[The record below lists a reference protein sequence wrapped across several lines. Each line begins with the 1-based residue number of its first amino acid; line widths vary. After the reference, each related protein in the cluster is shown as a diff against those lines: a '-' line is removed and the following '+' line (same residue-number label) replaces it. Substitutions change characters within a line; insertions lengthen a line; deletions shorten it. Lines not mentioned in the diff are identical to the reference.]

1 MRHGKMLMSLLLTL
15 AMLLSLSV
23 CALAEEVQAE
33 PNQET
38 AAEKTAAEEAVTE
51 EAAAEETVT
60 EETAATMTVK
70 CVDADGATI
79 RDEKADYLDLS
90 KDQVLDEKTARPEI
104 EGYTYQKT
112 MIDKDEVLKITVSHD
127 DSGAVITATV
137 KQSGVESE
145 KKLSG
150 SETILFVYEK
160 AEKHVHSFDE
170 GKVTT
175 EPTCTEK
182 GVKTFTCSCGETKTE
197 EIPALGHDWNE
208 PSYTWAEDNSA
219 CTAQRTCKRD
229 ASHTESET
237 VKPAETVTK
246 EATCTEKGEK
256 ALKAAFSNEAFAE
269 QSKTAE
275 IPALGH
281 DFAHGRCKR
290 CDEKDPNF
298 KPKLTDGTN
307 GHSSWGTDYKVTS
320 DAAFKD
326 FQKVLIDGQELA
338 SSNYKV
344 AEKDGNTVV
353 TVSGAAIKNLKVGQ
367 HTIAVVSVTGTA
379 QRSFSV
385 SDKPKTGDESM
396 ALWTGLLL
404 LSALGCG
411 AVTLTARK
419 RFGAQ

>member
-1 MRHGKMLMSLLLTL
+1 MKHGKKLLSLLLTL
-15 AMLLSLSV
+15 ALLMSMSTF
-23 CALAEEVQAE
+23 ALAEEIGG
-33 PNQET
+33 ET
-38 AAEKTAAEEAVTE
+38 AQTPAEDAVTE
-51 EAAAEETVT
+51 EAVVEEAA
-60 EETAATMTVK
+60 AKMTVR
-70 CVDADGATI
+70 CVDTDGATL
-79 RDEKADYLDLS
+79 RDQEADYLDLS
-90 KDQVLDEKTARPEI
+90 RDQVLDEKTSRPAI

-112 MIDKDEVLKITVSHD
+112 MVGTDEIVKLSVSHEE
-127 DSGAVITATV
+127 SGAVITAIV
-137 KQSGVESE
+137 RQSGVESE

-150 SETILFVYEK
+150 SETVLFVYEK
-160 AEKHVHSFDE
+160 AAEHVHSFDE

-208 PSYTWAEDNSA
+208 PTYTWKDDNSE
-219 CTAQRTCKRD
+219 CTALRTCKRD

-256 ALKAAFSNEAFAE
+256 TLKATFANEAFAE

-281 DFAHGRCKR
+281 DYAHGRCKR
-290 CDEKDPNF
+290 CDGIDPNF
-298 KPKLTDGTN
+298 KPKLTDNTN
-307 GHSSWGTDYKVTS
+307 GHASWGTDYKVTS
-320 DAAFKD
+320 DAARKD
-326 FQKVLIDGQELA
+326 FQKLLIDGQEIA
-338 SSNYKV
+338 SSNYSV
-344 AEKDGNTVV
+344 AEVNGNTVV
-353 TVSGAAIKNLKVGQ
+353 TVKGSAIKTLKVGQ
-367 HTIAVVSVTGTA
+367 HSIAIVSQTGTA
-379 QRSFSV
+379 QRNFSV
-385 SDKPKTGDESM
+385 SDKPKTGDETA

-419 RFGAQ
+419 KFSAQ

>member
-1 MRHGKMLMSLLLTL
+1 MKHGKMLLSLLLTL
-15 AMLLSLSV
+15 AMLLSMSV
-23 CALAEEVQAE
+23 FALAEEVE
-33 PNQET
+33 GET
-38 AAEKTAAEEAVTE
+38 AETPAEDAVTE
-51 EAAAEETVT
+51 EVVDEEAAAK
-60 EETAATMTVK
+60 MTVK
-70 CVDADGATI
+70 CVDAEGATI
-79 RDEKADYLDLS
+79 RDQQEDYLDLS
-90 KDQVLDEKTARPEI
+90 KDQVLDEKSTRPNI

-112 MIDKDEVLKITVSHD
+112 MVGTDEIVKLTVSHD
-127 DSGAVITATV
+127 DSGAVVTATV
-137 KQSGVESE
+137 RQSGVESE
-145 KKLSG
+145 KKLTG
-150 SETILFVYEK
+150 SETVLFVYEK
-160 AEKHVHSFDE
+160 VEEHTHSFDE

-175 EPTCTEK
+175 EPSCTEK

-208 PSYTWAEDNSA
+208 PGYTWAEDNSS

-256 ALKAAFSNEAFAE
+256 SLKATFTGEAFAE

-298 KPKLTDGTN
+298 KPKLTDNTN
-307 GHSSWGTDYKVTS
+307 GHASWGTDYKVTS
-320 DAAFKD
+320 DAARKD
-326 FQKVLIDGQELA
+326 FQKVLIDGQELS
-338 SSNYKV
+338 SSNYSV
-344 AEKDGNTVV
+344 AEVNGNTVV
-353 TVSGAAIKNLKVGQ
+353 TVKGSAIKSLKVGQ
-367 HTIAVVSVTGTA
+367 HSFAVVSETGTA
-379 QRSFSV
+379 QRNFSV
-385 SDKPKTGDESM
+385 SDKPKTGDADM

-404 LSALGCG
+404 LSSLGAA

-419 RFGAQ
+419 KFSAQ

>member
-1 MRHGKMLMSLLLTL
+1 MKHRKMLLSLLLTL
-15 AMLLSLSV
+15 TMLLSMSAF
-23 CALAEEVQAE
+23 ALAEEVE
-33 PNQET
+33 GET
-38 AAEKTAAEEAVTE
+38 AETPAEDAVTE
-51 EAAAEETVT
+51 EVVEEEAAAK
-60 EETAATMTVK
+60 MTVR

-79 RDEKADYLDLS
+79 RDQAADYLDLS
-90 KDQVLDEKTARPEI
+90 KDQVLDEKSTRPNI

-112 MIDKDEVLKITVSHD
+112 MVGTDEIVKLTVSHD

-137 KQSGVESE
+137 RQSGVESE
-145 KKLSG
+145 KKLTG

-160 AEKHVHSFDE
+160 AEEHVHSFDE

-208 PSYTWAEDNSA
+208 PGYTWAEDNSS
-219 CTAQRTCKRD
+219 CTAQRICKRD
-229 ASHTESET
+229 ASHTESEN

-256 ALKAAFSNEAFAE
+256 SLKATFTNEAFAE

-298 KPKLTDGTN
+298 KPKLTDNTN
-307 GHSSWGTDYKVTS
+307 GHASWGTDYKVIS
-320 DAAFKD
+320 DAARKD
-326 FQKVLIDGQELA
+326 FQKVLIDGQELS
-338 SSNYKV
+338 SSNYSV
-344 AEKDGNTVV
+344 AEVNGNTVV
-353 TVSGAAIKNLKVGQ
+353 TVKGSAIKSLKVGQ
-367 HTIAVVSVTGTA
+367 HSIAVVSETGTA
-379 QRSFSV
+379 QRNFSV
-385 SDKPKTGDESM
+385 SDKPKTGDADM

-404 LSALGCG
+404 LSSLGAA

-419 RFGAQ
+419 KFSAQ

>member
-1 MRHGKMLMSLLLTL
+1 MKHGKMLLSLLLTL
-15 AMLLSLSV
+15 AMLLSMSV
-23 CALAEEVQAE
+23 FALAEEVE
-33 PNQET
+33 GET
-38 AAEKTAAEEAVTE
+38 AETPAEDAATEEVVEE
-51 EAAAEETVT
+51 EAAAK
-60 EETAATMTVK
+60 MTIR

-79 RDEKADYLDLS
+79 RDQQEDYLDLS
-90 KDQVLDEKTARPEI
+90 KDQVLDEKSTRPNI

-112 MIDKDEVLKITVSHD
+112 MVGTDEIVKLTVSHD
-127 DSGAVITATV
+127 DSGAVVTATV
-137 KQSGVESE
+137 RQSGVESE
-145 KKLSG
+145 KKLTG
-150 SETILFVYEK
+150 SETVLFVYEK
-160 AEKHVHSFDE
+160 AEEHTHSFDE

-175 EPTCTEK
+175 EPSCTEK

-208 PSYTWAEDNSA
+208 ASYTWAEDNSA

-256 ALKAAFSNEAFAE
+256 SLKASFTNEAFAE

-298 KPKLTDGTN
+298 KPKLTDNTN
-307 GHSSWGTDYKVTS
+307 GHASWGTDYKVTS
-320 DAAFKD
+320 DAARKD
-326 FQKVLIDGQELA
+326 FQKVLIDGQELS
-338 SSNYKV
+338 SSNYSV
-344 AEKDGNTVV
+344 AEVNGNTVV
-353 TVSGAAIKNLKVGQ
+353 TVKGSAIKSLKVGQ
-367 HTIAVVSVTGTA
+367 HSIAVVSETGTA
-379 QRSFSV
+379 QRNFSV
-385 SDKPKTGDESM
+385 SDKPKTGDADM

-404 LSALGCG
+404 LSSLGAA

-419 RFGAQ
+419 KFSAQ

>member
-1 MRHGKMLMSLLLTL
+1 MKHGKILLSLLLTL
-15 AMLLSLSV
+15 ALLMSMSTF
-23 CALAEEVQAE
+23 ALAEEVGG
-33 PNQET
+33 ET
-38 AAEKTAAEEAVTE
+38 AQTPAEDAVTE
-51 EAAAEETVT
+51 EAVVEEAA
-60 EETAATMTVK
+60 AKMTVR
-70 CVDADGATI
+70 CVDTDGATL
-79 RDEKADYLDLS
+79 RDQEADYLDLS
-90 KDQVLDEKTARPEI
+90 RDQVLDEKTSRPAI

-112 MIDKDEVLKITVSHD
+112 MVGTDEIVKLSVSHEE
-127 DSGAVITATV
+127 SGAVITATV
-137 KQSGVESE
+137 RQSGVESE

-150 SETILFVYEK
+150 SETVLFVYEK
-160 AEKHVHSFDE
+160 AAEHVHSFDE

-208 PSYTWAEDNSA
+208 PTYTWKDDNSE

-246 EATCTEKGEK
+246 EASCTEKGEK
-256 ALKAAFSNEAFAE
+256 TLKATFANEAFAE
-269 QSKTAE
+269 QSKTVE

-290 CDEKDPNF
+290 CDGIDPNF
-298 KPKLTDGTN
+298 KPKLTDNTN
-307 GHSSWGTDYKVTS
+307 GHASWGTDYKVTS
-320 DAAFKD
+320 DAARKD
-326 FQKVLIDGQELA
+326 FQKLLIDGQEIA
-338 SSNYKV
+338 SSNYSV
-344 AEKDGNTVV
+344 AEVNGNTVV
-353 TVSGAAIKNLKVGQ
+353 TVKGSAIKTLKVGQ
-367 HTIAVVSVTGTA
+367 HSIAIVSQTGTA
-379 QRSFSV
+379 QRNFSV
-385 SDKPKTGDESM
+385 SDKPKTGDETA

-419 RFGAQ
+419 KFSAQ

>member
-1 MRHGKMLMSLLLTL
+1 MKHGKILLSLLLCL
-15 AMLLSLSV
+15 ALLLSVSTF
-23 CALAEEVQAE
+23 ALAEEVGGETTQTPAE
-33 PNQET
+33 D
-38 AAEKTAAEEAVTE
+38 AVTE
-51 EAAAEETVT
+51 EAVVEEAA
-60 EETAATMTVK
+60 AKMTVR

-79 RDEKADYLDLS
+79 RDQQEDYLDLS

-112 MIDKDEVLKITVSHD
+112 MVGTDEIVKLTVSHD
-127 DSGAVITATV
+127 DSGAVVTATV
-137 KQSGVESE
+137 RQSGVESE
-145 KKLSG
+145 KKLTG
-150 SETILFVYEK
+150 SETLLFVYEK
-160 AEKHVHSFDE
+160 AAEHVHSFDE

-208 PSYTWAEDNSA
+208 PTFTWKDDNSE
-219 CTAQRTCKRD
+219 CTALRTCKRD

-256 ALKAAFSNEAFAE
+256 TLKATFTNEAFAE
-269 QSKTAE
+269 QSKSAE

-290 CDEKDPNF
+290 CDGIDPNF
-298 KPKLTDGTN
+298 KPKLTDNTN
-307 GHSSWGTDYKVTS
+307 GHASWGTDYKVTS
-320 DAAFKD
+320 DAARKD
-326 FQKVLIDGQELA
+326 FQKLLIDGQEIA
-338 SSNYKV
+338 SSNYSV
-344 AEKDGNTVV
+344 AEVNGNTVV
-353 TVSGAAIKNLKVGQ
+353 TVKGSAIKTLKVGQ
-367 HTIAVVSVTGTA
+367 HSIAIVSQTGTA
-379 QRSFSV
+379 QRNFSV
-385 SDKPKTGDESM
+385 SDKPKTGDETA

-419 RFGAQ
+419 KFSAE

>member
-1 MRHGKMLMSLLLTL
+1 MKHGKILLSLLLTL
-15 AMLLSLSV
+15 ALLMSMSTF
-23 CALAEEVQAE
+23 ALAEEVGGETTQTPAE
-33 PNQET
+33 D
-38 AAEKTAAEEAVTE
+38 AVTE
-51 EAAAEETVT
+51 EAVVEEAA
-60 EETAATMTVK
+60 AKMTVR
-70 CVDADGATI
+70 CVDTDGATI
-79 RDEKADYLDLS
+79 RDQQEDYLDLS

-112 MIDKDEVLKITVSHD
+112 MVGTDEIVKLTVSHD
-127 DSGAVITATV
+127 DSGAVVTATV
-137 KQSGVESE
+137 RQSGVESE

-150 SETILFVYEK
+150 SETLLFVYEK
-160 AEKHVHSFDE
+160 AAEHVHSFDE

-208 PSYTWAEDNSA
+208 PTYTWKDDNSE
-219 CTAQRTCKRD
+219 CTALRTCKRD

-256 ALKAAFSNEAFAE
+256 SLKATFTGEAFAE

-298 KPKLTDGTN
+298 KPKLTDNTN
-307 GHSSWGTDYKVTS
+307 GHASWGTDYKVTS
-320 DAAFKD
+320 DAARKD
-326 FQKVLIDGQELA
+326 FQKLLIDGQEIA
-338 SSNYKV
+338 SSNYSV
-344 AEKDGNTVV
+344 AEVNGNTVV
-353 TVSGAAIKNLKVGQ
+353 TVKGSAIKTLKVGQ
-367 HTIAVVSVTGTA
+367 HSIAIVSQTGTA
-379 QRSFSV
+379 QRNFSV
-385 SDKPKTGDESM
+385 SDKPKTGDETA

-419 RFGAQ
+419 KFSAQ

>member
-1 MRHGKMLMSLLLTL
+1 MKHGKMLLSLLLTL
-15 AMLLSLSV
+15 AMLLSVSV
-23 CALAEEVQAE
+23 SALAEEIDGEAADTSAE
-33 PNQET
+33 DAVVEET
-38 AAEKTAAEEAVTE
+38 AEE
-51 EAAAEETVT
+51 EAAAK
-60 EETAATMTVK
+60 MTVK
-70 CVDADGATI
+70 CVDTDGATI
-79 RDEKADYLDLS
+79 RDQQEDYLDLS

-112 MIDKDEVLKITVSHD
+112 MVGNDEIVKLTVSHD
-127 DSGAVITATV
+127 DSGAVVTATV
-137 KQSGVESE
+137 RQSGVESE
-145 KKLSG
+145 KKLTG
-150 SETILFVYEK
+150 SETVLFVYEK
-160 AEKHVHSFDE
+160 AAEHVHSFDE

-208 PSYTWAEDNSA
+208 PTYTWAEDNSA

-229 ASHTESET
+229 ATHSESET

-256 ALKAAFSNEAFAE
+256 SLKATFTNEAFAE

-281 DFAHGRCKR
+281 DYAHGRCTR

-298 KPKLTDGTN
+298 KPKLTDNTN
-307 GHSSWGTDYKVTS
+307 GHASWGTDYKVTS
-320 DAAFKD
+320 DAARKD
-326 FQKVLIDGQELA
+326 FQKVLIDGQEL
-338 SSNYKV
+338 SSANYSV
-344 AEKDGNTVV
+344 AEVNGNTVV
-353 TVSGAAIKNLKVGQ
+353 TVKGSAIKTLKVGQ
-367 HTIAVVSVTGTA
+367 HSIAVVSATGTA
-379 QRSFSV
+379 QRNFSV
-385 SDKPKTGDESM
+385 SDKPKTGDADM

-404 LSALGCG
+404 LSSLGAA

-419 RFGAQ
+419 KFSAQ

>member
-1 MRHGKMLMSLLLTL
+1 MKHGKMLLSLLLTL
-15 AMLLSLSV
+15 AMLLSVSV
-23 CALAEEVQAE
+23 FALAEEVE
-33 PNQET
+33 GET
-38 AAEKTAAEEAVTE
+38 AETPAEDAATEEVVEE
-51 EAAAEETVT
+51 EAAAK
-60 EETAATMTVK
+60 MTVR

-79 RDEKADYLDLS
+79 RDQAADYLDLS
-90 KDQVLDEKTARPEI
+90 KDQVLDEKSTRPNI

-112 MIDKDEVLKITVSHD
+112 MVGTDEIVKLTVSHD

-137 KQSGVESE
+137 RQSGVESE
-145 KKLSG
+145 KKLTG

-160 AEKHVHSFDE
+160 AEEHVHSFDE

-208 PSYTWAEDNSA
+208 PGYTWAEDNSS
-219 CTAQRTCKRD
+219 CTAQRICKRD
-229 ASHTESET
+229 ASHTESEN

-256 ALKAAFSNEAFAE
+256 SLKATFTNEAFAE

-298 KPKLTDGTN
+298 KPKLTDTTN
-307 GHSSWGTDYKVTS
+307 GRANWGTDYVVTS
-320 DAAFKD
+320 DAAKKD
-326 FQKVLIDGQELA
+326 FQKLLIDGAE
-338 SSNYKV
+338 V
-344 AEKDGNTVV
+344 ATSDYSVSEKDGNTVV
-353 TVSGAAIKNLKVGQ
+353 TLKGSAVKKLKVGE
-367 HTIAVVSVTGTA
+367 HTIAVVSATGTA
-379 QRSFSV
+379 QKKMNV
-385 SDKPKTGDESM
+385 SDKPKTGDTDLT
-396 ALWTGLLL
+396 LWVGLLS
-404 LSALGCG
+404 LSALGS
-411 AVTLTARK
+411 AAALVTMKKKFSAR
-419 RFGAQ
+419 

>member
-1 MRHGKMLMSLLLTL
+1 MKHGKMLLSLLLTL
-15 AMLLSLSV
+15 AMLLSVSV
-23 CALAEEVQAE
+23 SALAEEIDGEAADTSAE
-33 PNQET
+33 DAVVEET
-38 AAEKTAAEEAVTE
+38 AEE
-51 EAAAEETVT
+51 EAAAK
-60 EETAATMTVK
+60 MTVK
-70 CVDADGATI
+70 CVDTDGATI
-79 RDEKADYLDLS
+79 RDQQEDYLDLS

-112 MIDKDEVLKITVSHD
+112 MVGNDEIVKLTVSHD
-127 DSGAVITATV
+127 ENGAVITATV
-137 KQSGVESE
+137 RQSGVESE
-145 KKLSG
+145 KKLTG
-150 SETILFVYEK
+150 SETVLFVYEK
-160 AEKHVHSFDE
+160 AAEHVHSFDE

-208 PSYTWAEDNSA
+208 PTYTWAEDNSA

-229 ASHTESET
+229 ATHSESET

-256 ALKAAFSNEAFAE
+256 SLKATFTNEAFAE

-281 DFAHGRCKR
+281 DYAHGRCTR

-298 KPKLTDGTN
+298 KPKLTDNTN
-307 GHSSWGTDYKVTS
+307 GHASWGTDYKVTS
-320 DAAFKD
+320 DAARKD
-326 FQKVLIDGQELA
+326 FQKVLIDGQEL
-338 SSNYKV
+338 SSANYSV
-344 AEKDGNTVV
+344 AEVNGNTVV
-353 TVSGAAIKNLKVGQ
+353 TVKGSAIKTLKVGQ
-367 HTIAVVSVTGTA
+367 HSIAVVSATGTA
-379 QRSFSV
+379 QRNFSV
-385 SDKPKTGDESM
+385 SDKPKTGDADM

-404 LSALGCG
+404 LSSLGAA

-419 RFGAQ
+419 KFSAQ

>member
-1 MRHGKMLMSLLLTL
+1 MKHGKMLLSLLLTL
-15 AMLLSLSV
+15 ALLLSMSV
-23 CALAEEVQAE
+23 FALAEEVE
-33 PNQET
+33 GET
-38 AAEKTAAEEAVTE
+38 AETPAEDAATEEVVEE
-51 EAAAEETVT
+51 EAAAK
-60 EETAATMTVK
+60 MTVR

-79 RDEKADYLDLS
+79 RDQQEDYLDLS
-90 KDQVLDEKTARPEI
+90 KDQVLDEKSTRPNI

-112 MIDKDEVLKITVSHD
+112 MVGTDEIVKLTVSHD
-127 DSGAVITATV
+127 DSGAVVTATV
-137 KQSGVESE
+137 RQSGVESE
-145 KKLSG
+145 KKLTG
-150 SETILFVYEK
+150 SETLLFVYEK
-160 AEKHVHSFDE
+160 AAEHVHSFDE

-208 PSYTWAEDNSA
+208 PTYTWKDDNSE
-219 CTAQRTCKRD
+219 CTALRTCKRD

-256 ALKAAFSNEAFAE
+256 TLKAAFTNEAFAE
-269 QSKTAE
+269 QSKSAE

-298 KPKLTDGTN
+298 KPKLTDNTN
-307 GHSSWGTDYKVTS
+307 GHASWGTDYKVTS
-320 DAAFKD
+320 DAARKD
-326 FQKVLIDGQELA
+326 FQKLLIDGQEIA
-338 SSNYKV
+338 SSNYSV
-344 AEKDGNTVV
+344 AEVNGNTVV
-353 TVSGAAIKNLKVGQ
+353 TVKGSAIKTLKVGQ
-367 HTIAVVSVTGTA
+367 HSIAIVSQTGTA
-379 QRSFSV
+379 QRNFSV
-385 SDKPKTGDESM
+385 SDKPKTGDETA

-419 RFGAQ
+419 KFSAQ

>member
-1 MRHGKMLMSLLLTL
+1 MKHGKMLLSLLLTL
-15 AMLLSLSV
+15 TMLLSMSAF
-23 CALAEEVQAE
+23 ALAEEVE
-33 PNQET
+33 GET
-38 AAEKTAAEEAVTE
+38 AETPAEDAATEEVVEEEA
-51 EAAAEETVT
+51 
-60 EETAATMTVK
+60 TAKMTVR

-79 RDEKADYLDLS
+79 RDQQEDYLDLS
-90 KDQVLDEKTARPEI
+90 KDQVLDEKSTRPNI

-112 MIDKDEVLKITVSHD
+112 MVGTDEIVKLTVSHD
-127 DSGAVITATV
+127 DSGAVVTATV
-137 KQSGVESE
+137 RQSGVESE
-145 KKLSG
+145 KKLTG
-150 SETILFVYEK
+150 SETVLFVYEK
-160 AEKHVHSFDE
+160 AEEHTHSFDE

-208 PSYTWAEDNSA
+208 PGYTWAEDNSS
-219 CTAQRTCKRD
+219 CTAQRVCKRD

-256 ALKAAFSNEAFAE
+256 SLKATFTNEAFAE

-281 DFAHGRCKR
+281 DFAHGRCKH

-298 KPKLTDGTN
+298 KPKLTDNTN
-307 GHSSWGTDYKVTS
+307 GHASWGTDYKVIS
-320 DAAFKD
+320 DAARKD
-326 FQKVLIDGQELA
+326 FQKVLIDGQELS
-338 SSNYKV
+338 SSNYSV
-344 AEKDGNTVV
+344 AEVNGNTVV
-353 TVSGAAIKNLKVGQ
+353 TVKGSAIKSLKVGQ
-367 HTIAVVSVTGTA
+367 HSIAVVSETGTA
-379 QRSFSV
+379 QRNFSV
-385 SDKPKTGDESM
+385 SDKPKTGDADM

-404 LSALGCG
+404 LSSLGAA

-419 RFGAQ
+419 KFSAQ